1 MKTSVSPD
9 FECCPR
15 FNPKPWDDVVLEWN
29 DKQFVKASVCTIAF
43 MPLNFGMVIR
53 KLFKAIEKAGAT
65 AQDYLC
71 LSDHTSKWNMDIYIA
86 VDKSV
91 PGVENKLL
99 SGTFYSRVYEGPFRD
114 TDKWCRDFQAKA
126 AEKELHV
133 DKWYMWY
140 TTCPKCAKKYGENYV
155 AVIAK
160 VDRKD

>member
-71 LSDHTSKWNMDIYIA
+71 LSDHAS
-86 VDKSV
+86 
-91 PGVENKLL
+91 
-99 SGTFYSRVYEGPFRD
+99 
-114 TDKWCRDFQAKA
+114 
-126 AEKELHV
+126 
-133 DKWYMWY
+133 KWYMWQLL
-140 TTCPKCAKKYGENYV
+140 PKLTGKTNAATLP
-155 AVIAK
+155 AVSLL
-160 VDRKD
+160 